1 MKKALFSII
10 AVVLAGC
17 FLLLAVGRFKSYDR
31 CVSVR
36 GLCEREVAAD
46 LAIYPLS
53 FSVTGDDPAA
63 IYADISNKNQT
74 VVAFLKENGFED
86 SEITV
91 ASPKVTDRY
100 AEGYSN
106 YNDRYSVRSTVSV
119 YTNKVDKVQ
128 AITEKQSEL
137 LEKGIAVYSGDWN
150 NPTVYEFTALN
161 DIKPEM
167 IEEANKNARAAA
179 EQFAKDSHSRLGKI
193 KDAQQGLF
201 SIEDRDSYTPSVK
214 KVRVVTYVT
223 YYLR

>member
-1 MKKALFSII
+1 M
-10 AVVLAGC
+10 
-17 FLLLAVGRFKSYDR
+17 
-31 CVSVR
+31 
-36 GLCEREVAAD
+36 
-46 LAIYPLS
+46 
-53 FSVTGDDPAA
+53 TGDDPAA

-100 AEGYSN
+100 AEVYSN
-106 YNDRYSVRSTVSV
+106 YNERYSVRSTVSV

>member
-106 YNDRYSVRSTVSV
+106 YNERYSVRSTVSV
-119 YTNKVDKVQ
+119 YQ
-128 AITEKQSEL
+128 L
-137 LEKGIAVYSGDWN
+137 
-150 NPTVYEFTALN
+150 
-161 DIKPEM
+161 
-167 IEEANKNARAAA
+167 
-179 EQFAKDSHSRLGKI
+179 
-193 KDAQQGLF
+193 
-201 SIEDRDSYTPSVK
+201 
-214 KVRVVTYVT
+214 
-223 YYLR
+223 

>member
-1 MKKALFSII
+1 MKRIIPTII
-10 AVVLAGC
+10 AVALAGC
-17 FLLLAVGRFKSYDR
+17 FVLLAVGRFKSYDR

-36 GLCEREVAAD
+36 GLCEREIAAD

-53 FSVTGDDPAA
+53 FSVTGEDPAT
-63 IYADISNKNQT
+63 IYADISQKNQ
-74 VVAFLKENGFED
+74 VVIDFLKQNGFED
-86 SEITV
+86 KEITV

-106 YNDRYSVRSTVSV
+106 YNDRYSVRSTISV
-119 YTNKVDKVQ
+119 YTNKVDKVKDIS
-128 AITEKQSEL
+128 AKQSEL

-150 NPTVYEFTALN
+150 SPTVYEFTALN

-179 EQFAKDSHSRLGKI
+179 EQFAKDSHSRLCKI
-193 KDAQQGLF
+193 KEAQQGLF
-201 SIEDRDSYTPSVK
+201 SIEDRDSYTPNVK